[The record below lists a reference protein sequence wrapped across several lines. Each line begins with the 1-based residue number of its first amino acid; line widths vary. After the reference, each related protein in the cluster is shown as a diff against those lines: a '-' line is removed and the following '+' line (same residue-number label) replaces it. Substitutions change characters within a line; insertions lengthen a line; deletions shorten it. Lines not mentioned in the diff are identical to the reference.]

1 MTYVVKRDNKRQ
13 RFDANKIQRSI
24 RAAAREAKLP
34 EARVKQL
41 VKEVSKNIIDSAL
54 CEKEIRSVMLRAS
67 ILNELD
73 TAAPAVARAWRDFDR
88 RTKGVGS

>member
-13 RFDANKIQRSI
+13 RFDENKIKRSI

-41 VKEVSKNIIDSAL
+41 VKEVSKNIIDCAL

-73 TAAPAVARAWRDFDR
+73 TAAPAAARAWRDFDR
-88 RTKGVGS
+88 RTKGVET